1 MSTTA
6 HWDRARWEAA
16 SSASDH
22 IDTAADNVLV
32 DALAHRLE
40 RLGAPGADAETHRWV
55 MGRIVSELARRHQ
68 LEVAL

>member
-1 MSTTA
+1 MITA
-6 HWDRARWEAA
+6 HWERARWEAA
-16 SSASDH
+16 SSASDYL
-22 IDTAADNVLV
+22 DTAADHVLV

-40 RLGAPGADAETHRWV
+40 RMAAPGADAETNRWV

>member
-1 MSTTA
+1 MSTA

-22 IDTAADNVLV
+22 LDTAADNVLI
-32 DALAHRLE
+32 DALAQRLD
-40 RLGAPGADAETHRWV
+40 RMAAPGADVDTTRWV
-55 MGRIVSELARRHQ
+55 MGRIVSELARRHH